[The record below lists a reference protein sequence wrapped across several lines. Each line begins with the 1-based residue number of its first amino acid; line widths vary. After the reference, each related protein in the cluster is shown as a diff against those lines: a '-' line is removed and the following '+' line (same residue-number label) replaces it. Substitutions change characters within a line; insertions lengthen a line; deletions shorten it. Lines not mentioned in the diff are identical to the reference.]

1 MTRKHPYRDAGR
13 LLAVLFA
20 AAVMAAACG
29 PARPV
34 TAPDLAG
41 FSRLQAKEVFATG
54 FGRVSEKYL
63 EPVLVDSFALEGLT
77 GLSAIDPALAVSRA
91 GKAVVLAVDGK
102 VITRYPAPEEEDADG
117 WASLTAELVAAARRI
132 SDDLRQASPEKVY
145 EAVFDGSL
153 SRLDVFSRYAG
164 AKEARKNRAK
174 REGFGGIGIRFRVKQ
189 GAVVLTQIMDE
200 TPAAA
205 AGLKVEDRL
214 VRVDGV
220 SLEGAKTRDVV
231 ERLRGPSG
239 TWVTVAVARMG
250 VAGFLEFRIKRAH
263 VVSTTVTDRTEGGVV
278 ILKVRSFNQDTAR
291 SLGAKLE
298 EHHARLGKGLRGLI
312 LDLRGN
318 PGGLLKQSVKV
329 ADLFLAQGRIVSTRG
344 RHPNSVQYY
353 DAGGRDLMQGLPI
366 VVLVDG
372 KSASAAEIVAAAL
385 QDRGRGV
392 VIGTTSFGKG
402 TVQTVIRLPNDGE
415 ITLTWSRIMAPSG
428 YRLHGLGVRPT
439 ICTSGADAAD
449 PGLIAQAVAA
459 KAKAARTLAA
469 WRTPG
474 LKDEQRRR
482 GLRVSCPAE
491 RRRKDVELRLA
502 QQLLE
507 DQALYARALDL
518 GATALAENVDEET
531 PGAP

>member
-1 MTRKHPYRDAGR
+1 M
-13 LLAVLFA
+13 
-20 AAVMAAACG
+20 
-29 PARPV
+29 
-34 TAPDLAG
+34 
-41 FSRLQAKEVFATG
+41 
-54 FGRVSEKYL
+54 
-63 EPVLVDSFALEGLT
+63 
-77 GLSAIDPALAVSRA
+77 
-91 GKAVVLAVDGK
+91 
-102 VITRYPAPEEEDADG
+102 
-117 WASLTAELVAAARRI
+117 
-132 SDDLRQASPEKVY
+132 
-145 EAVFDGSL
+145 
-153 SRLDVFSRYAG
+153 
-164 AKEARKNRAK
+164 
-174 REGFGGIGIRFRVKQ
+174 
-189 GAVVLTQIMDE
+189 
-200 TPAAA
+200 
-205 AGLKVEDRL
+205 
-214 VRVDGV
+214 
-220 SLEGAKTRDVV
+220 
-231 ERLRGPSG
+231 
-239 TWVTVAVARMG
+239 
-250 VAGFLEFRIKRAH
+250 
-263 VVSTTVTDRTEGGVV
+263 TDRTEGGVV

-482 GLRVSCPAE
+482 GLRVLVP
-491 RRRKDVELRLA
+491 RRKAAQGRGTAAGPAVAGRPGPLR
-502 QQLLE
+502 QG
-507 DQALYARALDL
+507 L
-518 GATALAENVDEET
+518 GFGRHG
-531 PGAP
+531 PG